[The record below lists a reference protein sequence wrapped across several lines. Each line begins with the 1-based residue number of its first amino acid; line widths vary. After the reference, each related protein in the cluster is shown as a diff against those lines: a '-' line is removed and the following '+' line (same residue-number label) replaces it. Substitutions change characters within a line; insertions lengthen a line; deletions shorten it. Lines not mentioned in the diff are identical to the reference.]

1 MDHRIV
7 RTTILIVSIVV
18 STRCKALL
26 GVNSSRLQNIEAD
39 INGQNLLSFFRDGT
53 MRQIVFYQNGVGSEA
68 DFNGDDIVE
77 DTTIRMFR
85 FIYYI
90 FLRWLM
96 IDDLEALGTAVGP
109 LIFELWVA
117 LFWTY
122 WFLPYSKQDSRRLC
136 VHRTKL
142 WGGRWNFSIWVSYK
156 GLQAYRILTWNN
168 PDFQGDSIEMSPK
181 CAPTQKRPYAGALT
195 LRGNSL
201 NWLYVRNL

>member
-90 FLRWLM
+90 FLR
-96 IDDLEALGTAVGP
+96 
-109 LIFELWVA
+109 
-117 LFWTY
+117 
-122 WFLPYSKQDSRRLC
+122 
-136 VHRTKL
+136 
-142 WGGRWNFSIWVSYK
+142 
-156 GLQAYRILTWNN
+156 
-168 PDFQGDSIEMSPK
+168 
-181 CAPTQKRPYAGALT
+181 
-195 LRGNSL
+195 
-201 NWLYVRNL
+201 